1 MLFGA
6 LFVLILTPIDES
18 AVNNHNLF
26 FVLTPVNLHEI
37 LVYTFTGGIVPY

>member
-18 AVNNHNLF
+18 VVNNHNLF
-26 FVLTPVNLHEI
+26 CVLIPVNLHEI
-37 LVYTFTGGIVPY
+37 LVYTFTGGNVPY